1 MREKNG
7 QKREITERAS
17 QEIGSMVL
25 ELNQMLRGDAAERIL
40 NLSTQATV
48 TANRM
53 STLWIA
59 REQYRAAMVQ
69 KVENEKI
76 LLEKQAADLAA
87 TTVVADQVIPID
99 VKDKKAVKGKPAS
112 AVKK

>member
-59 REQYRAAMVQ
+59 REQYRVAMVQ